1 MADNKDKDA
10 AGRNG
15 IPNPAG
21 TYSANP
27 SARIRETARGAR
39 AAASKAAAR
48 ARREARREVEEELES
63 LRAQIGAYA
72 EHADDAAREAVEA
85 ARRRAEEA
93 FRDLRESATETY
105 EDLRDS
111 ASDTYDDLRERAE
124 HGLEDAGEWAR
135 EHYED
140 ARDWAHEHYDEAV
153 DAGRRGYRRS
163 RAYARQHPL
172 AVGALGLA
180 AGLVLGALLPRRDP
194 PHTPRWYEPEH
205 YGYERDPRRARR
217 RW

>member
-1 MADNKDKDA
+1 MADDKDKNAPDDA
-10 AGRNG
+10 QD

-21 TYSANP
+21 TYSTNP
-27 SARIRETARGAR
+27 SARVRQTARS
-39 AAASKAAAR
+39 ASKIAEKAR
-48 ARREARREVEEELES
+48 WQARREVEEELET
-63 LRAQIGAYA
+63 LRAQLDTYA
-72 EHADDAAREAVEA
+72 ERADEATREAVET
-85 ARRRAEEA
+85 ARRRAREA
-93 FRDLRESATETY
+93 YR
-105 EDLRDS
+105 DLRDS
-111 ASDTYDDLRERAE
+111 AADSYDDLRERAE
-124 HGLEDAGEWAR
+124 HGLDEAGEWAR

-140 ARDWAHEHYDEAV
+140 AREWAHEHYDEAV

-172 AVGALGLA
+172 AIGALGLA

-194 PHTPRWYEPEH
+194 PHPPRWYEPEH

>member
-1 MADNKDKDA
+1 MADDNDNRTPDE
-10 AGRNG
+10 GQE

-27 SARIRETARGAR
+27 SARIRQTARS
-39 AAASKAAAR
+39 ASKIAEK
-48 ARREARREVEEELES
+48 ARRQARREVEEELET
-63 LRAQIGAYA
+63 LRAQLHTYA
-72 EHADDAAREAVEA
+72 ERADDATREAVET
-85 ARRRAEEA
+85 ARRRAREA
-93 FRDLRESATETY
+93 YR
-105 EDLRDS
+105 DLRDS
-111 ASDTYDDLRERAE
+111 ASDTYDDLREQAE
-124 HGLEDAGEWAR
+124 HGMDEAGEWAR

-140 ARDWAHEHYDEAV
+140 ARDWAHEHYEEAV

-194 PHTPRWYEPEH
+194 PHAPRWYEPEH
-205 YGYERDPRRARR
+205 YGYERDPRRSRR
-217 RW
+217 R